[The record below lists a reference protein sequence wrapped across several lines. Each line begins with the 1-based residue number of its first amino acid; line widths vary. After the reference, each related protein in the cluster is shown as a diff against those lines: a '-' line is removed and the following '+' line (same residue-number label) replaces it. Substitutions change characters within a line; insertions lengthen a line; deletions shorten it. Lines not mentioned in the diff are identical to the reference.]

1 MRIATLLTSHNRRS
15 KTIASLEGVFSQK
28 LPDGCT
34 MEVFLVDDGS
44 DDGTG
49 EAVRHRFPRVHLL
62 EGTGEL
68 FWSGGMRMAFTE
80 ALKGDYDFYWWV
92 NDDTQLSSD
101 ALDRMVQTYFTLT
114 ERSERPPVIVGSVC
128 DPQSGELTYGGVVR
142 TTRWRP
148 MKFELVFAADR
159 ARPCDTFNG
168 NCVLIPRE
176 VARRV
181 GNLDSGFTH
190 RMGDTD
196 YGLRAW
202 RTGCSCWVAP
212 GFVGQCARNPIA
224 GTAMDMTLSFSE
236 RLKKLLEPKCLPPLQ
251 LMRLFRRH
259 AGWAWGV
266 CWLSP
271 YVRFFLRECRLQAR
285 KIWD

>member
-128 DPQSGELTYGGVVR
+128 DPQSGELTY
-142 TTRWRP
+142 
-148 MKFELVFAADR
+148 
-159 ARPCDTFNG
+159 
-168 NCVLIPRE
+168 
-176 VARRV
+176 
-181 GNLDSGFTH
+181 
-190 RMGDTD
+190 
-196 YGLRAW
+196 
-202 RTGCSCWVAP
+202 
-212 GFVGQCARNPIA
+212 
-224 GTAMDMTLSFSE
+224 
-236 RLKKLLEPKCLPPLQ
+236 
-251 LMRLFRRH
+251 
-259 AGWAWGV
+259 
-266 CWLSP
+266 
-271 YVRFFLRECRLQAR
+271 
-285 KIWD
+285 